1 MSWTSTKLRWTVA
14 ALGAFALLVPGT
26 GSSSA
31 QETRPHKAT
40 CVAIPEDPLSP
51 NVRTTGSCQ
60 ATHLGRETF
69 TAAHTVVPTGPPD
82 ANGLL
87 PVAVVGGRATHVS
100 ANGDE
105 LRSEYAGIGSVDL
118 LSGRIVFALDGR
130 YTGGTGRFEGA
141 SGATR
146 ITGVVEG
153 GVAHFVERGS
163 ITY

>member
-1 MSWTSTKLRWTVA
+1 MTIVARLRWTVA
-14 ALGAFALLVPGT
+14 ALGVAVLLAPAA

-31 QETRPHKAT
+31 QETKPHKAT

-51 NVRTTGSCQ
+51 NVRTKGVCQ

-69 TAAHTVVPTGPPD
+69 EAAHNVVPTGPPD

-87 PVAVVGGRATHVS
+87 PIAVLGGSATHVA
-100 ANGDE
+100 ANGDA
-105 LRSEYAGIGSVDL
+105 LRSEYAGTGSIDL

-130 YTGGTGRFEGA
+130 YVGGTGRFQGA
-141 SGATR
+141 SGTTR

-153 GVAHFVERGS
+153 GVARFVEEGS

>member
-1 MSWTSTKLRWTVA
+1 MTFIARVRWTAA
-14 ALGAFALLVPGT
+14 ALGAVALLVPAT
-26 GSSSA
+26 ASSSA

-51 NVRTTGSCQ
+51 NVRTTGSCR

-69 TAAHTVVPTGPPD
+69 EARHNIVPTGPPD
-82 ANGLL
+82 ASGVL
-87 PVAVVGGRATHVS
+87 PIAVLGGRATHVA

-118 LSGRIVFALDGR
+118 SSGRIVFALDGR
-130 YTGGTGRFEGA
+130 YVGGSGRFQSA
-141 SGATR
+141 SGTTR

-153 GVAHFVERGS
+153 GIAHFVEEGS

>member
-1 MSWTSTKLRWTVA
+1 MTIVARLRWTVA
-14 ALGAFALLVPGT
+14 ALGAAALLAPAT

-31 QETRPHKAT
+31 QETKPHKAT

-51 NVRTTGSCQ
+51 NVRTKGVCQ

-69 TAAHTVVPTGPPD
+69 EAAHNVVPTGPPGT
-82 ANGLL
+82 NGLL
-87 PVAVVGGRATHVS
+87 PVAVIGGRATHVA

-105 LRSEYAGIGSVDL
+105 LRSEYSGLGSVDL
-118 LSGRIVFALDGR
+118 LTGRIVFALDGR

-146 ITGVVEG
+146 ITGVVVG
-153 GVAHFVERGS
+153 GVARFVVEGS